1 MISQNNFHAIYQ
13 KSRPFYSDYQA
24 TTPLYP
30 WVPDSMIK
38 RVPGNLSLSLSGVTA
53 DNMIARL
60 KDLEMSSRAA
70 YSTDSKS
77 SHLLKALGVSD
88 DLSAATIRI
97 EFGGIQSEK
106 EMDFTAE
113 PIADDVYRQQSNP

>member
-97 EFGGIQSEK
+97 EF
-106 EMDFTAE
+106 
-113 PIADDVYRQQSNP
+113 